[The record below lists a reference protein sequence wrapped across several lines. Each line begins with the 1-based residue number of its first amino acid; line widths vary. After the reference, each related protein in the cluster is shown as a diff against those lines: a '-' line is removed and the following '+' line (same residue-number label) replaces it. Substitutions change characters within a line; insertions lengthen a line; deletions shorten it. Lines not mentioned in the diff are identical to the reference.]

1 MSVVY
6 CPHRGIAAS
15 GHRPLVLPVIRLFRL
30 AGSRSGDS
38 LLADSQEDLDR
49 TDVPGSVP
57 VAQLQLAV
65 PDVPDVPVNRGPGGV
80 LPAATPGAVSATLES
95 RARRVAS
102 ANPARRAV
110 RRRISQHRRQR
121 SWPTTAQWFTGSGQG
136 FGGVGRLPRVGAQA
150 GSWGAEAQREPQVPA
165 RGPGAVTCRSG
176 HWATGSPRPS
186 QPAAST
192 ALARRQR
199 PRSTRTPIRAS
210 STSSVQLSAVN
221 RWI

>member
-1 MSVVY
+1 MPWSAREAGTPQAHESAAVLRIERGFGRSRGGDPPLSTITRRARPARVPASRY
-6 CPHRGIAAS
+6 RKYRSAADQNGGCPRR
-15 GHRPLVLPVIRLFRL
+15 HRPPSARGWRGGRV
-30 AGSRSGDS
+30 GSHRRARCSWQRRRPSDQANTGGKDRGRQPSSG
-38 LLADSQEDLDR
+38 
-49 TDVPGSVP
+49 VPG
-57 VAQLQLAV
+57 
-65 PDVPDVPVNRGPGGV
+65 
-80 LPAATPGAVSATLES
+80 
-95 RARRVAS
+95 
-102 ANPARRAV
+102 
-110 RRRISQHRRQR
+110 
-121 SWPTTAQWFTGSGQG
+121 TGEGL
-136 FGGVGRLPRVGAQA
+136 GGVGRLPRVGAQA
-150 GSWGAEAQREPQVPA
+150 RSWGAAAQREPQVPA